1 MRKIIFSLLAGLLLA
16 AHVDGQQVKSP
27 EVNGNQVTFRINAP
41 KANEIRVKGSWLP
54 DKDPGIALSK
64 NEAGVWSATLQIKQ
78 PDLHTYQYLIDGTT
92 AIDPS
97 NLFLIE
103 DRQVYYSAFFVDG
116 ENTQNYHPATKHGNL
131 SQVWYPSPTI
141 GSERRL
147 NVYTPYGYENSDERY
162 PVLYLLHPGGRDEES
177 WSISGRVAQILDNLI
192 EKGLAKPMI
201 VVMPNINPEQKGSPK
216 LGLPETALDTKSP
229 DYATLFPKSVVN
241 DIVPFIEKHYR
252 VLTDPNSR
260 AIAGPSRGGRYTMM
274 ITNEHP
280 EMFQYIGV
288 FSMGLRDDDLKN
300 ANQNFER
307 IKQTS
312 YKLYW
317 VGCGTED
324 HLFESVNELDK
335 ALTRF
340 GMRHT
345 YAVTSGAHTWSV
357 WRDYINTFLP
367 LLFK

>member
-1 MRKIIFSLLAGLLLA
+1 MHKFIFIFLLGLCFSWQAYAQKI
-16 AHVDGQQVKSP
+16 QSP
-27 EVNGNQVTFRINAP
+27 EINGKKVTFRIQAP
-41 KANEIRVKGSWLP
+41 LANQILVKGSWQATD
-54 DKDPGIALSK
+54 DKGTTLIK
-64 NEAGVWSATLQIKQ
+64 NTDGLWSATADIADA
-78 PDLHTYQYLIDGTT
+78 DLHTYQFIVDGVP
-92 AIDPS
+92 ALDPN

-103 DRQVYYSAFFVDG
+103 DRQVYYSAFILEG
-116 ENTQNYHPATKHGNL
+116 ENTKNFQGAQKRGNL
-131 SQVWYPSPTI
+131 EQVWYDSPTI

-147 NVYTPYGYENSDERY
+147 NVYTPYGYENSTERY

-177 WSISGRVAQILDNLI
+177 WGISGRLAQILDNLI

-201 VVMPNINPEQKGSPK
+201 VVMPNINPEQKASPK
-216 LGLPETALDTKSP
+216 LFLPANNVDTKSP
-229 DYATLFPKSVVN
+229 EYGNLFPKSVVA
-241 DIVPFIEKHYR
+241 DIIPFVEKRYR
-252 VLTDPNSR
+252 VIAEPTSR

-274 ITNEHP
+274 VTNEHP
-280 EMFQYIGV
+280 ELFQSIGV

-300 ANQNFER
+300 AEQNFAK
-307 IKQTS
+307 IKTS
-312 YKLYW
+312 PLKLYW
-317 VGCGTED
+317 IGCGTED

-340 GMRHT
+340 GIKHT